1 MGFKPIFEE
10 ERQFLINITG
20 IKNLPTE
27 CWRNSSKIYLDP
39 TCPKPLYQFKVSD
52 GKINIT
58 KDNSELLSSY
68 KSKNIK
74 DLIEINKERLI
85 KQFNK
90 SVSDVIDMI
99 IQYPEHLWI
108 INHSGGKDSTL
119 VYYIWNEA
127 LSRLKSINVSEPE
140 WFISFENT
148 SNDTADTYKF
158 IKQLPSDKLH
168 ILNPDIGF
176 YQWLSDVKKY
186 YTPSTRVR
194 NCCSTYKE
202 GQVNKVYDHNR
213 DTIMVLGV
221 RALESAKRANY
232 ETVMDYEWRKEH
244 FGKSNHPKKW
254 ITFAPICKEWSD
266 EDVWLFLLM
275 NNIPFNDMYRKG
287 FHRVGCL
294 ICPFQQDYIDLLVQ
308 HYYPKAWER
317 WLDILSKSYE
327 AMHVKINLK
336 WTLEEWQAGKWKKAL
351 SKEYYI
357 INNKPTPDRIKEL
370 SEIKGI
376 SENMA
381 AKYFQKTC
389 SCGKKCN
396 PLEIAMFYK
405 TQGRFEGSE
414 DDRTVL
420 CKNCLCKANS
430 WSSKEY
436 YELANSFKDSGCSLF

>member
-10 ERQFLINITG
+10 ERQFLIKQG
-20 IKNLPTE
+20 MSNLPKE
-27 CWRNSSKIYLDP
+27 CWRKSSKIYLDF
-39 TCPKPLYQFKVSD
+39 TCPKPIYEFKVD
-52 GKINIT
+52 NGQLNIV
-58 KDNSELLSSY
+58 KDNSNESQISKQ
-68 KSKNIK
+68 KSISQ
-74 DLIEINKERLI
+74 LI
-85 KQFNK
+85 FDNK
-90 SVSDVIDMI
+90 SQLLRKFNNSIEVTIEMI
-99 IQYPEHLWI
+99 CKHPNHLWV

-119 VYYIWNEA
+119 IYYIWTKVLKE
-127 LSRLKSINVSEPE
+127 LESRKIPEPE
-140 WFISFENT
+140 WVISFENT

-202 GQVNKVYDHNR
+202 GQIHKVYDHNK

-221 RALESAKRANY
+221 RAQESTKRANY
-232 ETVMDYEWRKEH
+232 EIVMDYEWRKEH

-254 ITFAPICKEWSD
+254 INFAPICIEWSD

-275 NNIPFNDMYRKG
+275 NDIPFNNMYRKG

-294 ICPFQQDYIDLLVQ
+294 ICPFQQDYIDLLTQ
-308 HYYPKAWER
+308 YYYPKAWER
-317 WLDILSKSYE
+317 WLNILSKSYE
-327 AMHVKINLK
+327 TMHAKNNLK
-336 WTLEEWQAGKWKKAL
+336 WSLDEWQTGKWKQAL

-357 INNKPTPDRIKEL
+357 TNNKPTPPRIKEL
-370 SEIKGI
+370 AELKGI
-376 SENMA
+376 SPEMA

-396 PLEIAMFYK
+396 PTEVAMFYK
-405 TQGRFEGSE
+405 TQGRFENCE
-414 DDRTVL
+414 DNRVVL
-420 CKNCLCKANS
+420 CKKCLCEKMN
-430 WSSKEY
+430 WTSKHY
-436 YELANSFKDSGCSLF
+436 YELANEFKELGCNLF